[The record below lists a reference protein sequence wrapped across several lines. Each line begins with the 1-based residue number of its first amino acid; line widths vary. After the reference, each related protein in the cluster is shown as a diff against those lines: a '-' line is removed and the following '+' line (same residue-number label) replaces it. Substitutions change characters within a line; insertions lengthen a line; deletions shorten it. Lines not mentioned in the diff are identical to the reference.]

1 MLWRFNTMTDSALV
15 IGGGVAGIQASI
27 DLANMGF
34 QIYVVER
41 SPSIGGRMAQLDKT
55 FPTNDCAMCI
65 LAPKMIE
72 CYRHQNIKL
81 LSYSEVAEVSGE
93 LGNFEV
99 KVLRKPS
106 YVDETKCT
114 GCGECA
120 QVCPVELKSEFDQ
133 GMGNRKAIYKPF
145 AQAIPNVYV
154 IDKKG
159 TAPCKVACP
168 VGLDVQGYVALISQ
182 GKFKEAFHLIR
193 QKVVLP
199 ATVGRVC
206 THPCERECNRGKMD
220 EPIAIAALK
229 RFVADHELAT
239 SGEEIVPAPRTQ
251 HARVAVIGSGP
262 AGLTAAND
270 LVLMGY
276 GVTIFEALP
285 VPGGML
291 AVGIPDYRL
300 PKEVL
305 RREIEDIQR
314 LGVEIKLNSA
324 VGKKGLTLDKL
335 RKEGYKAIF
344 IAIGAHRSAKLDIPG
359 EDSEGVHHGVS
370 FLRDVNLGKKVTL
383 GRKIAVVGGGNVA
396 IDAARTALR
405 LGSREVTIVYR
416 RSRQEMPANDE
427 EIAEAEHEGVKIQYL
442 VNPARILGQD
452 GRVSGM
458 ECIRME
464 LGEPDASGRRRPI
477 AIEGSQFTI
486 DVDMVVLA
494 LGQSPDLALLSK
506 DSGFQVSPR
515 GTLVVDTK
523 SLATS
528 VPGVFA
534 GGDAVL
540 GPATVVQA
548 MAAGHRAAIGID
560 SYLRGDTIPPE
571 QEPLPTV
578 SIEDVDLRGK
588 ERENRVAMP
597 TVTPDERLADF
608 REVNL
613 GFSKEMAVEEAKR
626 CLNCGGCS
634 GCRECEKVC
643 QAKAINHEMKEEFL
657 TLNVGAVIL
666 ASGFDFYDV
675 SRLGEYGYGKIAN
688 VITAIEYERLT
699 SASGPTCGELKR
711 PSDGKIPSNIAF
723 IQCVGSRDFK
733 NLPYCSS
740 VCCMHATKEAILAYE
755 HRPGTKSSIF
765 YMDLRA
771 VGKRFQEYVA
781 RAKEDYNVTYIRG
794 RPGMIDVNTANGNPI
809 IWYEDTTAGETKTF
823 EAEMVILS
831 QALVPSTGIEKL
843 ASILGINLD
852 KYGFPEIPD
861 KLFYPLD
868 TTRPGIFV
876 CGYAHSPR
884 DIPDSVVQGSAA
896 AARAAEATAARVS
909 SLVEGGVR
917 HG

>member
-1 MLWRFNTMTDSALV
+1 MTDSALV

-34 QIYVVER
+34 QVYLVER

-106 YVDETKCT
+106 YVDEAKCT

-159 TAPCKVACP
+159 TAPCKAACP
-168 VGLDVQGYVALISQ
+168 VGLDIQGYVALISQ

-229 RFVADHELAT
+229 RFVADHELAA
-239 SGEEIVPAPRTQ
+239 GAEEIVPAPRTQ
-251 HARVAVIGSGP
+251 DAKVAVIGSGP

-276 GVTIFEALP
+276 GVTVFEALP

-305 RREIEDIQR
+305 RGEIEGIQR
-314 LGVEIKLNSA
+314 LGVEIKLNSP

-335 RKEGYKAIF
+335 RKEGYKAIL
-344 IAIGAHRSAKLDIPG
+344 IAVGAHKSAKLDIPG
-359 EDSEGVHHGVS
+359 EDFEGVYHGVS
-370 FLRDVNLGKKVTL
+370 FLRDVNLGEKVTP

-416 RSRQEMPANDE
+416 RSRREMPANDE

-442 VNPARILGQD
+442 VNPVRILGED

-477 AIEGSQFTI
+477 AIEGSQFAM
-486 DVDMVVLA
+486 DVDMVILA

-515 GTLVVDTK
+515 GTLVVDSK

-528 VPGVFA
+528 MPGVFA

-548 MAAGHRAAIGID
+548 MEAGHRAAIGID
-560 SYLRGDTIPPE
+560 SYLRRDTIPPE

-588 ERENRVAMP
+588 ERRNRVTMP
-597 TVTPDERLADF
+597 TAAPDERLADF

-613 GFSKEMAVEEAKR
+613 GLSKEMAIEEAKR

-643 QAKAINHEMKEEFL
+643 QAKAINHEMREESL

-675 SRLGEYGYGKIAN
+675 SKLGEYGYGKIAN

-711 PSDGKIPSNIAF
+711 PADGKIPSNIAF

-755 HRPGTKSSIF
+755 HRPGTKSTIF

-781 RAKEDYNVTYIRG
+781 RARDDYNVTYIRG
-794 RPGMIDVNTANGNPI
+794 RPGKIDVNTLNGNPI

-831 QALVPSTGIEKL
+831 QALVPSIGIEKL
-843 ASILGINLD
+843 ASILGISLD

-896 AARAAEATAARVS
+896 AARSAEATAARVS

>member
-1 MLWRFNTMTDSALV
+1 MSDSVLV
-15 IGGGVAGIQASI
+15 IGGGIAGIQASI

-34 QIYVVER
+34 QVYLVER

-72 CYRHQNIKL
+72 CYRHRNVRV
-81 LSYSEVAEVSGE
+81 LSYSEVAAVDGE

-99 KVLRKPS
+99 EVLKKAG

-133 GMGNRKAIYKPF
+133 GIGNRKAIYKPF
-145 AQAIPNVYV
+145 AQAIPNIYV
-154 IDKKG
+154 IDKRG
-159 TAPCKVACP
+159 TAPCKAACP
-168 VGLDVQGYVALISQ
+168 VGLDIQGYIALISQ

-193 QKVVLP
+193 QKVILP

-206 THPCERECNRGKMD
+206 THPCETECNRGKVD

-229 RFVADHELAT
+229 RFVADHELDT
-239 SGEEIVPAPRTQ
+239 RTEEIAPAPRTQ
-251 HARVAVIGSGP
+251 DAKVAVVGSGP
-262 AGLTAAND
+262 AGLAAAND

-300 PKEVL
+300 PKEML
-305 RREIEDIQR
+305 KREIEDIQK
-314 LGVEIKLNSA
+314 LGVEIRLNSP
-324 VGKKGLTLDKL
+324 VGKKGLKLDDL
-335 RKEGYKAIF
+335 WQEGYKAIF
-344 IAIGAHRSAKLDIPG
+344 IAVGAHKSANLDIPG
-359 EDSEGVHHGVS
+359 EDFEGVHHGVS
-370 FLRDVNLGKKVTL
+370 FLRDVNLGKKVTP
-383 GRKIAVVGGGNVA
+383 GEKIAVVGGGNVA

-405 LGSREVTIVYR
+405 LGSKEVTIVYR
-416 RSRQEMPANDE
+416 RSRHEMPANEE
-427 EIAEAEHEGVKIQYL
+427 EIVEAEHEGTKIQYL
-442 VNPARILGQD
+442 VTPVRILGED
-452 GRVSGM
+452 GKVSGM
-458 ECIRME
+458 ECIKME
-464 LGEPDASGRRRPI
+464 LGAPDASGRRRPI

-486 DVDMVVLA
+486 DVDTVILA
-494 LGQSPDLALLSK
+494 IGQRPDLSLLPK
-506 DSGFQVSPR
+506 DSRFQVSPK
-515 GTLVVDTK
+515 GTLAVDDK

-528 VPGVFA
+528 MPGVFA

-548 MAAGHRAAIGID
+548 IAAGHRAATAID
-560 SYLRGDTIPPE
+560 SYLRGEMIPPE
-571 QEPLPTV
+571 QEPLPITT
-578 SIEDVDLRGK
+578 IEDVDLRGK
-588 ERENRVAMP
+588 EQKNRVAMP
-597 TVTPDERLADF
+597 TVAPKKRLTDF

-613 GFSKEMAVEEAKR
+613 GLSAEMAIEEAKR

-643 QAKAINHEMKEEFL
+643 QAKAINHEMKEEL
-657 TLNVGAVIL
+657 LRLNVGAIIL
-666 ASGFDFYDV
+666 ATGFDFYDV
-675 SRLGEYGYGKIAN
+675 SKLGEYGYGRIAN
-688 VITAIEYERLT
+688 VITAMEYERLT

-723 IQCVGSRDFK
+723 IQCVGSRDF
-733 NLPYCSS
+733 NNMPYCSS

-755 HRPGTKSSIF
+755 HHPGTKSTIF

-771 VGKRFQEYVA
+771 VGKRFQEYVI
-781 RAKEDYNVTYIRG
+781 RAKEEYNVTYIRS
-794 RPGMIDVNTANGNPI
+794 RPGRITLNAANGNPV
-809 IWYEDTTAGETKTF
+809 IWYEDTITGETKTF
-823 EAEMVILS
+823 EAELVILS
-831 QALVPSTGIEKL
+831 QALVPSKGIKEL
-843 ASILGINLD
+843 AGILGISLD
-852 KYGFPEIPD
+852 KYGFAEIPD
-861 KLFYPLD
+861 KLSSPLD
-868 TTRPGIFV
+868 TTRPGIFA

-896 AARAAEATAARVS
+896 ADRAAEATSATATRTPSFVA
-909 SLVEGGVR
+909 GGV
-917 HG
+917 

>member
-1 MLWRFNTMTDSALV
+1 MTDSALV

-34 QIYVVER
+34 HIYLVER

-65 LAPKMIE
+65 LGPKMIE

-81 LSYSEVAEVSGE
+81 LSYSEVAEVTGE

-159 TAPCKVACP
+159 TPPCKAACP

-182 GKFKEAFHLIR
+182 GKFKEAFRLIR

-206 THPCERECNRGKMD
+206 THPCETECNRGKLD

-229 RFVADHELAT
+229 RFVADYELNTTA
-239 SGEEIVPAPRTQ
+239 EEIVPAARTRD
-251 HARVAVIGSGP
+251 AKVAVVGSGP

-300 PKEVL
+300 PKKVL

-314 LGVEIKLNSA
+314 LGVEIRLNSP
-324 VGKKGLTLDKL
+324 VGKNGLTLDDL
-335 RKEGYKAIF
+335 WQEGYKAIF
-344 IAIGAHRSAKLDIPG
+344 IAVGAHKSAKLDIPG
-359 EDSEGVHHGVS
+359 EDFEGVYHGVS
-370 FLRDVNLGKKVTL
+370 FLKDVNLGEKVTPGEKL
-383 GRKIAVVGGGNVA
+383 AVVGGGNVA

-405 LGSREVTIVYR
+405 LGSREVSIIYR
-416 RSRQEMPANDE
+416 RSRQEMPASDE

-442 VNPARILGQD
+442 VTPVRILGRD

-464 LGEPDASGRRRPI
+464 LGAPDVSGRRRPI

-486 DVDMVVLA
+486 DLDTVILA
-494 LGQSPDLALLSK
+494 VGQSPDLALFSK

-515 GTLVVDTK
+515 GTLAVDGK

-528 VPGVFA
+528 MPGVFA

-560 SYLRGDTIPPE
+560 SYVRSEMIPPE
-571 QEPLPTV
+571 QEPLPTI
-578 SIEDVDLRGK
+578 SIEDIDLRGK
-588 ERENRVAMP
+588 ETENRVTMP
-597 TVTPDERLADF
+597 TAPVKQRLSDF

-613 GFSKEMAVEEAKR
+613 GLSEEMAIEEAKR

-643 QAKAINHEMKEEFL
+643 QAKAINHEMKEQFL
-657 TLNVGAVIL
+657 SLNVGAIIL

-675 SRLGEYGYGKIAN
+675 SKLGEYGYGKIAN

-699 SASGPTCGELKR
+699 SASGPTSGELRR
-711 PSDGKIPSNIAF
+711 PSDGKIPSRIAF

-755 HRPGTKSSIF
+755 HRPGTRSTIF

-771 VGKRFQEYVA
+771 VGKRFQEYVT
-781 RAKEDYNVTYIRG
+781 RAKEEYNVTYIRG
-794 RPGMIDVNTANGNPI
+794 RPGEIDVNTANGNPI
-809 IWYEDTTAGETKTF
+809 IWHEDTTTGETKTF
-823 EAEMVILS
+823 EPELVILS
-831 QALVPSTGIEKL
+831 QGLVPSTGIEKL
-843 ASILGINLD
+843 ASILGISLD
-852 KYGFPEIPD
+852 KYGFAEIPD

-868 TTRPGIFV
+868 TTRPGVFA

-896 AARAAEATAARVS
+896 AARAAEAMAARVPS
-909 SLVEGGVR
+909 FVAGGI
-917 HG
+917 

>member
-1 MLWRFNTMTDSALV
+1 MLWRFRTMSDSVLV
-15 IGGGVAGIQASI
+15 IGGGIAGIQASI

-34 QIYVVER
+34 QVYLVER

-72 CYRHQNIKL
+72 CYRHRNIKV
-81 LSYSEVAEVSGE
+81 LSYSEVAAVEGE

-99 KVLRKPS
+99 EVLRKPG

-120 QVCPVELKSEFDQ
+120 QVCPVELKNEFDQ
-133 GMGNRKAIYKPF
+133 GIGNRKAIYKPF
-145 AQAIPNVYV
+145 AQAIPNIYV

-159 TAPCKVACP
+159 TAPCKAACP
-168 VGLDVQGYVALISQ
+168 VGLDIQGYIALISQ

-193 QKVVLP
+193 QKVILP

-206 THPCERECNRGKMD
+206 THPCETECNRGKVD

-229 RFVADHELAT
+229 RFVADYELDT
-239 SGEEIVPAPRTQ
+239 RTEEIAPAPQTQ
-251 HARVAVIGSGP
+251 GAKVAVVGSGP

-270 LVLMGY
+270 LVLTGY

-300 PKEVL
+300 PKEML
-305 RREIEDIQR
+305 KREIEDIQK
-314 LGVEIKLNSA
+314 LGVEIRLNSP
-324 VGKKGLTLDKL
+324 VGKKGLKLDDL
-335 RKEGYKAIF
+335 WQEGYKAIF
-344 IAIGAHRSAKLDIPG
+344 IAVGAHKSANLDIPG
-359 EDSEGVHHGVS
+359 EDFEGIYHGVS
-370 FLRDVNLGKKVTL
+370 FLRDVNLGKKVTP
-383 GRKIAVVGGGNVA
+383 GEKIAVVGGGNVA

-416 RSRQEMPANDE
+416 RSRHEMPANEE
-427 EIAEAEHEGVKIQYL
+427 EIVEAEHEGIKIQYL
-442 VNPARILGQD
+442 VTPVRILGED
-452 GRVSGM
+452 GRISGM
-458 ECIRME
+458 ECIKME
-464 LGEPDASGRRRPI
+464 LGAPDASGRRRPT

-486 DVDMVVLA
+486 DVDTVILA
-494 LGQSPDLALLSK
+494 IGQSPDLALLPE
-506 DSGFQVSPR
+506 DSRFQVSPR
-515 GTLVVDTK
+515 GTLVVDGK

-528 VPGVFA
+528 MPGVFA

-548 MAAGHRAAIGID
+548 IAAGHRAAIAID
-560 SYLRGDTIPPE
+560 SYLRDEMIPPE
-571 QEPLPTV
+571 QEPLPITT
-578 SIEDVDLRGK
+578 IEDVDLRGK
-588 ERENRVAMP
+588 ERKNRVAMP
-597 TVTPDERLADF
+597 TVAPKKRLTDF

-613 GFSKEMAVEEAKR
+613 GLSAEMAIEEAKR

-643 QAKAINHEMKEEFL
+643 QAKAINHEMKEEL
-657 TLNVGAVIL
+657 LRLNVGAIIL
-666 ASGFDFYDV
+666 ATGFDFYDV
-675 SRLGEYGYGKIAN
+675 SKLGEYGYGRIAN

-699 SASGPTCGELKR
+699 SASGPTYGELKR

-733 NLPYCSS
+733 NMPYCSS

-755 HRPGTKSSIF
+755 HHPGTKSTIF

-771 VGKRFQEYVA
+771 VGKRFQEYVT
-781 RAKEDYNVTYIRG
+781 RAKEEYNVTYIRG
-794 RPGMIDVNTANGNPI
+794 RPGRIALNNSNGNPI
-809 IWYEDTTAGETKTF
+809 IWYEDTITGETKTF
-823 EAEMVILS
+823 EAELVILS
-831 QALVPSTGIEKL
+831 QALVPSKGIEEL
-843 ASILGINLD
+843 AGILGMSLD
-852 KYGFPEIPD
+852 RYGFAEIPD
-861 KLFYPLD
+861 KLSSPLD
-868 TTRPGIFV
+868 TTRPGIFA

-896 AARAAEATAARVS
+896 ANRAAEATAARTPSFVA
-909 SLVEGGVR
+909 GGV
-917 HG
+917 

>member
-1 MLWRFNTMTDSALV
+1 MNNSVLV
-15 IGGGVAGIQASI
+15 IGGGIAGIQASI

-34 QIYVVER
+34 HVYLVEK

-72 CYRHQNIKL
+72 CYRHENITV
-81 LSYSEVAEVSGE
+81 LSYSEVAAVAGE
-93 LGNFEV
+93 LDNFEV
-99 KVLRKPS
+99 EVLRKPS

-159 TAPCKVACP
+159 TAPCKAACP

-182 GKFKEAFHLIR
+182 GKFKEAFRLIR

-206 THPCERECNRGKMD
+206 THPCETECNRGKLD

-229 RFVADHELAT
+229 RFVAECELDT
-239 SGEEIVPAPRTQ
+239 RTEEIVPAARTQ
-251 HARVAVIGSGP
+251 DARAAIVGSGP

-276 GVTIFEALP
+276 GGTIFEALP
-285 VPGGML
+285 IPGGML

-305 RREIEDIQR
+305 RREIEDIQK
-314 LGVEIKLNSA
+314 LGVEIKLNSR

-335 RKEGYKAIF
+335 RQQGYKAIF
-344 IAIGAHRSAKLDIPG
+344 IAIGAHKSAKLDIPG
-359 EDSEGVHHGVS
+359 EDFKGVYHGVS
-370 FLRDVNLGKKVTL
+370 FLRDVNLGEKVTP
-383 GRKIAVVGGGNVA
+383 GEKIAVVGGGNVA

-405 LGSREVTIVYR
+405 LGSREVTIIYR
-416 RSRQEMPANDE
+416 RSRQEIPASDE

-442 VNPARILGQD
+442 VTPVRILGRD
-452 GRVSGM
+452 GRVSGI

-477 AIEGSQFTI
+477 AVEGSQFTI
-486 DVDMVVLA
+486 DLDTVILA
-494 LGQSPDLALLSK
+494 VGQSPDLALLSK
-506 DSGFQVSPR
+506 DNGFQVSPR
-515 GTLVVDTK
+515 GTLVVDGK
-523 SLATS
+523 SLATNM
-528 VPGVFA
+528 PGVFA

-548 MAAGHRAAIGID
+548 MAAGHRAAIDID

-571 QEPLPTV
+571 QEPLPTIT
-578 SIEDVDLRGK
+578 IEDIDLRGK
-588 ERENRVAMP
+588 ERKNRVTMP
-597 TVTPDERLADF
+597 TVAPEKRLTDF

-613 GFSKEMAVEEAKR
+613 GLSAEMAIEEAKR

-643 QAKAINHEMKEEFL
+643 QAKAINHEMKEQFL
-657 TLNVGAVIL
+657 SLNVGAIIL
-666 ASGFDFYDV
+666 ATGFDFYDV
-675 SRLGEYGYGKIAN
+675 SKLGEYGYGRIAN
-688 VITAIEYERLT
+688 VITAIECERLT
-699 SASGPTCGELKR
+699 SASGPTYGELKR

-733 NLPYCSS
+733 NMQYCSS

-755 HRPGTKSSIF
+755 HHPGTKSTIF

-771 VGKRFQEYVA
+771 VGKRFQEYVT
-781 RAKEDYNVTYIRG
+781 RAKEEYNVTYIRS
-794 RPGMIDVNTANGNPI
+794 RPGRIDLSTADGNPI
-809 IWYEDTTAGETKTF
+809 IWYEDTTTGETKTF
-823 EAEMVILS
+823 EAELVILS
-831 QALVPSTGIEKL
+831 QALVPSTGIEEL
-843 ASILGINLD
+843 ASILGISLD
-852 KYGFPEIPD
+852 KYGFAEIPD
-861 KLFYPLD
+861 KLFSPLD
-868 TTRPGIFV
+868 TTRPGIFA

-896 AARAAEATAARVS
+896 AGRAAEATAAEATAARMPSFVA
-909 SLVEGGVR
+909 GGV
-917 HG
+917 

>member
-1 MLWRFNTMTDSALV
+1 MSDSVLV
-15 IGGGVAGIQASI
+15 IGGGIAGIQASI

-34 QIYVVER
+34 QVYLVEK

-72 CYRHQNIKL
+72 CYRHRNVRV
-81 LSYSEVAEVSGE
+81 LSYSEVAAVDGE

-99 KVLRKPS
+99 EVLKKAG

-133 GMGNRKAIYKPF
+133 GIGNRKAIYKPF
-145 AQAIPNVYV
+145 AQAIPNIYV
-154 IDKKG
+154 IDKRG
-159 TAPCKVACP
+159 TAPCKAACP
-168 VGLDVQGYVALISQ
+168 VGLDIQGYIALISQ

-193 QKVVLP
+193 QKVILP

-206 THPCERECNRGKMD
+206 THPCETECNRGKVD

-229 RFVADHELAT
+229 RFVADHELDT
-239 SGEEIVPAPRTQ
+239 RTEEIAPAPRTQ
-251 HARVAVIGSGP
+251 DAKVAVVGSGP

-300 PKEVL
+300 PKEML
-305 RREIEDIQR
+305 KREIEDIQK
-314 LGVEIKLNSA
+314 LGVEIRLNSP
-324 VGKKGLTLDKL
+324 VGKKGLKLDDL
-335 RKEGYKAIF
+335 WQEGYKAIF
-344 IAIGAHRSAKLDIPG
+344 IAVGAHKSANLDIPG
-359 EDSEGVHHGVS
+359 EDFEGVYHGVS
-370 FLRDVNLGKKVTL
+370 FLRDVNLGKKVTP
-383 GRKIAVVGGGNVA
+383 GEKIAVVGGGNVA

-405 LGSREVTIVYR
+405 LGSKEVTIVYR
-416 RSRQEMPANDE
+416 RSRHEMPANEE
-427 EIAEAEHEGVKIQYL
+427 EIVEAEHEGTKIQYL
-442 VNPARILGQD
+442 VTPVRILGED
-452 GRVSGM
+452 GKVSGM
-458 ECIRME
+458 ECIKME
-464 LGEPDASGRRRPI
+464 LGAPDASGRRRPI

-486 DVDMVVLA
+486 DVDTVILA
-494 LGQSPDLALLSK
+494 IGQSPDLSLLPK
-506 DSGFQVSPR
+506 DSRFQVSPR
-515 GTLVVDTK
+515 GTLAVDDN

-528 VPGVFA
+528 MPGVFA

-548 MAAGHRAAIGID
+548 IAAGHRAATAID
-560 SYLRGDTIPPE
+560 SYLRGEMIPPE
-571 QEPLPTV
+571 QEPLPITT
-578 SIEDVDLRGK
+578 IEDVDLRGK
-588 ERENRVAMP
+588 EQKNRVAMP
-597 TVTPDERLADF
+597 TVAPKKRLTDF

-613 GFSKEMAVEEAKR
+613 GLSAEMAIEEAKR

-643 QAKAINHEMKEEFL
+643 QAKAINHEMKEEL
-657 TLNVGAVIL
+657 LRLNVGAIIL
-666 ASGFDFYDV
+666 ATGFDFYDV
-675 SRLGEYGYGKIAN
+675 SKLGEYVYGRIAN
-688 VITAIEYERLT
+688 VITAMEYERLT

-723 IQCVGSRDFK
+723 IQCVGSRDF
-733 NLPYCSS
+733 NNMPYCSS

-755 HRPGTKSSIF
+755 HHPGTKSTIF

-771 VGKRFQEYVA
+771 VGKRFQEYVI
-781 RAKEDYNVTYIRG
+781 RAKEEYNVTYIRS
-794 RPGMIDVNTANGNPI
+794 RPGRITLNAANGNPV
-809 IWYEDTTAGETKTF
+809 IWYEDTITGETKTF
-823 EAEMVILS
+823 EAELVILS
-831 QALVPSTGIEKL
+831 QALVPSKGIEEL
-843 ASILGINLD
+843 AGILGISLD
-852 KYGFPEIPD
+852 KYGFAEIPD
-861 KLFYPLD
+861 KLSSPLD
-868 TTRPGIFV
+868 TTRPGIFA

-896 AARAAEATAARVS
+896 ADRAAEATSATATRTPSFVA
-909 SLVEGGVR
+909 GGV
-917 HG
+917 